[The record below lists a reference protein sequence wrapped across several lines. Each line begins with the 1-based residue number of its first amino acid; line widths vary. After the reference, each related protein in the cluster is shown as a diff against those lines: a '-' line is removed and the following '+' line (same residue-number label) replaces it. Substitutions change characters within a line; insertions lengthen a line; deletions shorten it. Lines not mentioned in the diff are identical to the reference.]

1 MSEVLNQLID
11 LLALEKIE
19 ENLFRGQSQDLGWGR
34 VFGGQVLGQA
44 LSAAVQTVPEDRK
57 PHSLHAYFLRS
68 GDVNLPVIYE
78 VDRIRDGRS
87 FTTRRVVAIQKGRAI
102 FNMSAS
108 FQIEESGFE
117 HADKMPDAPA
127 PETLQNDQD
136 RVLEYAAKLPDYL
149 SGLAARRRPFE
160 VRVCDPVPFGD
171 LSPKKAQRM
180 YWFRAAGEL
189 PDNLA
194 FHQYMLAYISDYS
207 FLTTSLLPHGETWIS
222 PNMQVATLDH
232 AMWFHRPFK
241 LDEFLLHVID
251 SPSASGARGLVR
263 GRVFSRDG
271 QLVASTTQEGL
282 IRKHDKARS

>member
-1 MSEVLNQLID
+1 MSKVLEQLVN

-19 ENLFRGQSQDLGWGR
+19 ENLFRGESQDLGWGR

-57 PHSLHAYFLRS
+57 PHSLHSYFLRS

-87 FTTRRVVAIQKGRAI
+87 FATRRVVAIQKGKAI

-108 FQIEESGFE
+108 FQIEEEGFE
-117 HADKMPDAPA
+117 HADIMPDAPE
-127 PETLQNDQD
+127 PETLQTDQA
-136 RVLEYAAKLPDYL
+136 RVLEFASKLPDYL
-149 SGLAARRRPFE
+149 SGLAVGARPFE
-160 VRVCDPVPFGD
+160 VRDCEPTPFGD
-171 LSPKKAQRM
+171 LSPKPSKRM
-180 YWFRAAGEL
+180 YWFKAAGKL
-189 PDNLA
+189 PENLA

-222 PNMQVATLDH
+222 PSMQVATLDH

-241 LDEFLLHVID
+241 VDEFLLHVID

-271 QLVASTTQEGL
+271 RLVASTAQEGL
-282 IRKHDKARS
+282 IRKHKTSK